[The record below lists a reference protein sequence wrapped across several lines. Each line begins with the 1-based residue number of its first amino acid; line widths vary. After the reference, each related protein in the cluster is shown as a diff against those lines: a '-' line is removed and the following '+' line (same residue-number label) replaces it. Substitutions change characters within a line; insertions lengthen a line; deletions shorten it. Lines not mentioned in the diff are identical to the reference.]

1 MNIAAKELQKR
12 ETKLRIRMNYKNVKS
27 QKKGDYKNVKNSY
40 SGNDIF
46 YSSAKCPAM
55 PEAASVFVKQG

>member
-1 MNIAAKELQKR
+1 MNIVAKELQKR
-12 ETKLRIRMNYKNVKS
+12 ETKLRIRMNYKNVK
-27 QKKGDYKNVKNSY
+27 NSY
-40 SGNDIF
+40 WGNDIF